1 MLVLKNIQRKSNQG
15 KRVFQHQMG
24 DYIRVLK
31 QTHIEYQLDMKIHNE
46 DQHPKP
52 TNLTLKK

>member
-31 QTHIEYQLDMKIHNE
+31 QTNIEYQPDTKIYGHQT
-46 DQHPKP
+46 DVKQAD
-52 TNLTLKK
+52 LT